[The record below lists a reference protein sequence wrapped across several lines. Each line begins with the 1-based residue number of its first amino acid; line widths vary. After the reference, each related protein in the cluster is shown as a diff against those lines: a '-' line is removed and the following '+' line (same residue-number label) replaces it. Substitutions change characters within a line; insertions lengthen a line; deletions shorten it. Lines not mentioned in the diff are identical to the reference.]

1 MFSLMFFGF
10 LRIGEVT
17 ASPHNLSVSQCRI
30 EPSKL
35 RLVFLSYK
43 HNAGRPFTLDVLPTG
58 KAACPYRR
66 MVDYFKLRGHDQG
79 PLFRYANNLPV
90 QKTAFA
96 KYLKAIIANT
106 ELTSKKISPH
116 CFRIGAA
123 TWAAK
128 SGFSSEQIKAMG
140 RWHSNSYQKYI
151 RVVSISSKPSA

>member
-1 MFSLMFFGF
+1 
-10 LRIGEVT
+10 
-17 ASPHNLSVSQCRI
+17 
-30 EPSKL
+30 
-35 RLVFLSYK
+35 
-43 HNAGRPFTLDVLPTG
+43 
-58 KAACPYRR
+58 
-66 MVDYFKLRGHDQG
+66 MVDYIKLRGQGQG
-79 PLFRYANNLPV
+79 PLFRYANKLPV

-151 RVVSISSKPSA
+151 QVVSISSKPSAKSVLVFHVYIDEPTPAHDARS